1 MIGPWPDNGFIA
13 TKREARLICRA
24 CRKALGEGSE
34 CIETADAV
42 YHRECGGA
50 AVRPDR
56 YSAYGKLVHMAYGGW
71 DQEICTADTEASATA
86 IANAASPAVREA
98 AVNRAARALYESEPI
113 QLFPWDSFEWS
124 EQERYRDRVR
134 IVAAAL
140 AAEGETPQ
148 QEKA

>member
-50 AVRPDR
+50 APADGPTRAAEEYEGAKVVIAAAETQLARARAERDALR
-56 YSAYGKLVHMAYGGW
+56 GGRGPGEPGGARGGSGRTPSCGRRW
-71 DQEICTADTEASATA
+71 FPLTLQSRSRLTTGGRASAK
-86 IANAASPAVREA
+86 S
-98 AVNRAARALYESEPI
+98 ARNHGGL
-113 QLFPWDSFEWS
+113 
-124 EQERYRDRVR
+124 R
-134 IVAAAL
+134 L
-140 AAEGETPQ
+140 AAEGER
-148 QEKA
+148 